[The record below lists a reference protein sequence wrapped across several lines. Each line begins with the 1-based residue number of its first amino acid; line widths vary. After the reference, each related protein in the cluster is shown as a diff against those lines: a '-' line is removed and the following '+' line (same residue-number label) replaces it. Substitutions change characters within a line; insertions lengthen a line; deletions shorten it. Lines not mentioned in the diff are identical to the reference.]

1 MIYKSLNDICK
12 IAREMKMPFWKVVQ
26 RDDCMERNVEE
37 AVSFEQMCSMYRAM
51 KYADSSYIGTRR
63 SSSGMAGGDGKR
75 LEAYVSSGK
84 AMSGPFMGKIMERA
98 VKMGESN
105 ACMRRIVAAP
115 TAGSCGVLPAVLLT
129 YEEQIDKDEEHMV
142 EALYTAAGIGQIIA
156 CRASISGAFGG
167 CQAEIGSASAMAA
180 GALVYLQGGNNEEIC
195 NAVAISLKALLGLTC
210 DPVGGLV
217 EVPCI
222 KRNVLG
228 AVNAVTAADMVL
240 AGVSSVIPADEVID
254 AMEEIGKNMP
264 KQYKETAAGGLAAT
278 PAALKITKRKKHLQ
292 TEKENNGNV

>member
-1 MIYKSLNDICK
+1 M
-12 IAREMKMPFWKVVQ
+12 
-26 RDDCMERNVEE
+26 
-37 AVSFEQMCSMYRAM
+37 
-51 KYADSSYIGTRR
+51 
-63 SSSGMAGGDGKR
+63 
-75 LEAYVSSGK
+75 
-84 AMSGPFMGKIMERA
+84 
-98 VKMGESN
+98 
-105 ACMRRIVAAP
+105 
-115 TAGSCGVLPAVLLT
+115 
-129 YEEQIDKDEEHMV
+129 
-142 EALYTAAGIGQIIA
+142 
-156 CRASISGAFGG
+156 
-167 CQAEIGSASAMAA
+167 
-180 GALVYLQGGNNEEIC
+180 
-195 NAVAISLKALLGLTC
+195 
-210 DPVGGLV
+210 